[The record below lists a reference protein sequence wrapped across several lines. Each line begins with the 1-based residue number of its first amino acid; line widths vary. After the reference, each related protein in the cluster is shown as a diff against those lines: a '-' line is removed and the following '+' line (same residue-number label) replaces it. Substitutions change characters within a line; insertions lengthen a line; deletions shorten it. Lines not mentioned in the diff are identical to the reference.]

1 MREISHEFVPQGEGN
16 VVSIEF
22 NLLYRWHATLSA
34 QDEIWT
40 AGEFNKFFKGKN
52 PNDVGLLLILIN
64 QCQ

>member
-34 QDEIWT
+34 QDEKWT
-40 AGEFNKFFKGKN
+40 EGEFSKFFEGKD
-52 PNDVGLLLILIN
+52 PNKVGLLLTLIS
-64 QCQ
+64 Q

>member
-34 QDEIWT
+34 QDEKRT
-40 AGEFNKFFKGKN
+40 EAEFNKFFKGAD
-52 PNDVGLLLILIN
+52 PNKVGLMLMLIK
-64 QCQ
+64 

>member
-34 QDEIWT
+34 QDEKWT
-40 AGEFNKFFKGKN
+40 AAEFNKFFKGADPSK
-52 PNDVGLLLILIN
+52 VGLMLMLIN
-64 QCQ
+64 